1 MPCLSKICESCVN
14 NQLQEHDTEFQTFHQ
29 LNQYAYTKHS
39 STTTALIQVI
49 DSLKSVVDQKQYSVA
64 VFIDLRKAFD
74 VIDHGVLLDRLNK
87 YGFGQIEANWFLS
100 YLTNREQNVVC
111 NNAKSE
117 SPTVNYGVPQ
127 GSVLGPS
134 LFLFNFNPIANSFVD
149 SKPSLY
155 ADDIEAH
162 CSHSNLD
169 LAQSMINQDLQRVD
183 QWLADNKMIPNVK
196 KTKSMLIGSRQALKK
211 ANKIEI
217 YLDNEELDEVSNIRL
232 PWSSY

>member
-1 MPCLSKICESCVN
+1 METITDPFPFCPVCPR
-14 NQLQEHDTEFQTFHQ
+14 
-29 LNQYAYTKHS
+29 YANRVL
-39 STTTALIQVI
+39 TTNYKNTI
-49 DSLKSVVDQKQYSVA
+49 Y
-64 VFIDLRKAFD
+64 

-100 YLTNREQNVVC
+100 YLTNREQYVVC

-117 SPTVNYGVPQ
+117 SLTVNYGVPQ

-134 LFLFNFNPIANSFVD
+134 LFCLTFNPIANSFVD

-162 CSHSNLD
+162 FSHSNLD
-169 LAQSMINQDLQRVD
+169 LAQSMINQDLQGVD

-196 KTKSMLIGSRQALKK
+196 VHMT
-211 ANKIEI
+211 
-217 YLDNEELDEVSNIRL
+217 
-232 PWSSY
+232 